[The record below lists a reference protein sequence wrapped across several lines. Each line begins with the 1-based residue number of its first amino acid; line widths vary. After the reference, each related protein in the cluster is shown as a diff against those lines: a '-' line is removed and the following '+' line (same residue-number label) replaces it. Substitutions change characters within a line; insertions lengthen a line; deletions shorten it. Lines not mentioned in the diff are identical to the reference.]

1 VVYSTADALS
11 HWAVHQPRIATP
23 SARPTE
29 PTAAHATVRAG
40 WRVGVAWR
48 VDTTARGLR
57 DTRRPTDGGHRLRGA
72 GQALVEFSLVLPLF
86 VVLLLAVIEF
96 AMVFSSLLDVN
107 YASRNA
113 ALTGAE
119 AGNRLGAD
127 CAILDS
133 IAVSI
138 NAPANASNIT
148 EVDIFDSN
156 AQGQPV
162 NPGTGAVDS
171 SQVNVWLRTGST
183 ACSYNGRSFT
193 VPYTLQ
199 SAGYPE
205 PYRCNYLNAAA
216 CVPPRYNGT
225 LDTLG
230 VKITYDYKYFTPLG
244 AAIQLLGLGN
254 GMNLSWTFT
263 QTNEIRMEPVL

>member
-1 VVYSTADALS
+1 VVYSTADAPS
-11 HWAVHQPRIATP
+11 RSVAHRAQISTARATP
-23 SARPTE
+23 TNAA
-29 PTAAHATVRAG
+29 AAHAAFRAG
-40 WRVGVAWR
+40 WRVGAI
-48 VDTTARGLR
+48 ARGSR
-57 DTRRPTDGGHRLRGA
+57 HTRRPTDAGDRRLGA
-72 GQALVEFSLVLPLF
+72 GQALVEFSLVLPPF

-133 IAVSI
+133 IATSI

-171 SQVNVWLRTGST
+171 SQVNVWMHTGST
-183 ACSYNGRSFT
+183 ACSYNGRSFS

-205 PYRCNYLNAAA
+205 AYRCDYLNAAA
-216 CVPPRYNGT
+216 CVPPRYNDT

-244 AAIQLLGLGN
+244 SAIQLLGLGN

>member
-1 VVYSTADALS
+1 MVYSTADAPS
-11 HWAVHQPRIATP
+11 RSVAHRPHIVTAGATAPNAAAAPAAFRAAPRIAAI
-23 SARPTE
+23 S
-29 PTAAHATVRAG
+29 
-40 WRVGVAWR
+40 
-48 VDTTARGLR
+48 RGSR
-57 DTRRPTDGGHRLRGA
+57 HTRRPTGDRRPGA

-113 ALTGAE
+113 ALIGAE

-133 IAVSI
+133 IATSI

-171 SQVNVWLRTGST
+171 SQVNVWMHTGST
-183 ACSYNGRSFT
+183 ACSYNGRSFS

-205 PYRCNYLNAAA
+205 ASRCDYLNAAA
-216 CVPPRYNGT
+216 CVPPRYNDT

-244 AAIQLLGLGN
+244 SAIQLLGLGN